1 LNVSWLGVFLVL
13 GRLIW
18 GDEKLGFLSG
28 ESLLD
33 LWERVGNH
41 LGLSVSGSIRGGV
54 GLGELNVVVLVEGW
68 DMVSLAGS
76 PVIDVLLVL
85 DGLGLSTSWGSGVR
99 LLGGVALEG
108 DVGGGVSLGQVL
120 LVVGRSVVSFTA
132 TPVLDF
138 LRIFNFL
145 GFSTG
150 WRLRFFVSVQLRL
163 GLQKVAVGESALDE
177 VEEVTDEFRLLLL
190 TDTLEKLR
198 VHFLLE
204 VLVHIDFEI
213 GLQESLFSHGDLMH
227 VSVHAHSL
235 DFGHHLSL
243 RLKLGGF
250 DLSGGSQQKESSE
263 SKFHVLLNK

>member
-1 LNVSWLGVFLVL
+1 LNVSWLRVFLVVSW
-13 GRLIW
+13 LIW
-18 GDEKLGFLSG
+18 GNKQLGFLSG
-28 ESLLD
+28 KSLLD
-33 LWERVGNH
+33 LWVRVGDH
-41 LGLSVSGSIRGGV
+41 LGLSLSGSIGGGV
-54 GLGELNVVVLVEGW
+54 GLGKLNVLFVVSWG
-68 DMVSLAGS
+68 MVTLAGC
-76 PVIDVLLVL
+76 PVFDVLLVL

>member
-54 GLGELNVVVLVEGW
+54 GLGKLNVVVLVEGW
-68 DMVSLAGS
+68 DVVTLAGA
-76 PVIDVLLVL
+76 PVFDVLLVF
-85 DGLGLSTSWGSGVR
+85 DGLGLSTSWGRGVSF
-99 LLGGVALEG
+99 LGGIGLKS

-120 LVVGRSVVSFTA
+120 LVVSWGVVSLTA
-132 TPVLDF
+132 TPVFDF
-138 LRIFNFL
+138 LRILNFL

-150 WRLRFFVSVQLRL
+150 WRLRFLVSVQLRL
-163 GLQKVAVGESALDE
+163 GLQKVAVRESALDE
-177 VEEVTDEFRLLLL
+177 MEEVTNEFRFFFLA
-190 TDTLEKLR
+190 DTFKKLR

-204 VLVHIDFEI
+204 ILVHINFKI
-213 GLQESLFSHGDLMH
+213 GLQKSLFSHGDLMH